1 MKVIPAIDIING
13 NCVRLS
19 QGDFSREIRYT
30 ESPLERAKYY
40 ESLGFRYLHL
50 VDLDGARHGKII
62 NWTTLEQ
69 IFKQTNLK
77 VDFGGGVQTSDDIER
92 LLDAGADRINIGSL
106 AVEQPKL
113 VAYWLEY
120 FGEDKIILSA
130 DVRDEYVAIKG
141 WIRDSE
147 IKLETLIRT
156 FLPAGLKQITCT
168 DIGRDGMMRGPAT
181 GLYSGLVKNFPH
193 LKVIA
198 SGGISCVSDLI
209 SLRDAGCAAAIVG
222 KALLEEKIL
231 VSDLQQNNLLS

>member
-19 QGDFSREIRYT
+19 QGDFSKAVRYT
-30 ESPLERAKYY
+30 ESPLERAQYY
-40 ESLGFRYLHL
+40 ESIGFSYLHL
-50 VDLDGARHGKII
+50 VDLDGARQGKII
-62 NWTTLEQ
+62 NWKTLEQ

-92 LLDAGADRINIGSL
+92 LLDAGADRINVGSL

-130 DVRDEYVAIKG
+130 DVRGEYVAIKG

-168 DIGRDGMMRGPAT
+168 DISKDGMMHGPAT
-181 GLYSGLVKNFPH
+181 ELYSGLVKDFPH
-193 LKVIA
+193 LRIIA
-198 SGGISCVSDLI
+198 SGGISSISDLI
-209 SLRDAGCAAAIVG
+209 SLREAGCAAAIVG

-231 VSDLQQNNLLS
+231 LSELQQNNLLS